1 MGFLSATVSM
11 SRYRI
16 TDSFDT
22 EPMEQVR
29 DGLIRHAIPTLE
41 NEYEEI
47 SAGWTPFESPYLP
60 DFEKFP
66 FVFGTY
72 FLFSL
77 RIDKKSIP
85 AKLVHKQMAIEIE
98 KKKQSSGRDFVS
110 KNEKSEIK
118 ETVMDVLMHKMPA
131 IPNVYDVLWDYD
143 ARNLFLFS
151 TQKAANEFFETIF
164 FKSFSLKPVRLFP
177 YTLVETKSAFSS
189 AHKDRIL
196 TLTPL
201 HFSR

>member
-98 KKKQSSGRDFVS
+98 KKKTRFRPGFCFQKRKIGNQGNR
-110 KNEKSEIK
+110 
-118 ETVMDVLMHKMPA
+118 HGCA
-131 IPNVYDVLWDYD
+131 D
-143 ARNLFLFS
+143 AQNARHS
-151 TQKAANEFFETIF
+151 QC
-164 FKSFSLKPVRLFP
+164 V
-177 YTLVETKSAFSS
+177 
-189 AHKDRIL
+189 
-196 TLTPL
+196 
-201 HFSR
+201 